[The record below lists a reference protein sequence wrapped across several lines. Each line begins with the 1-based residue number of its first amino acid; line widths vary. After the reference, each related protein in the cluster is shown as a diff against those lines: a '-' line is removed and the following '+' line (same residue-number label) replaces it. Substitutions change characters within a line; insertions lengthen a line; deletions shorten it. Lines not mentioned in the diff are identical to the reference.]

1 VRRLLLIAVFLEVGI
16 VLLVVPWTV
25 YWERNYFADALP
37 AIHAFITND
46 FVRGAVTGLGI
57 LNLFAGAS
65 ELVALF
71 VAERSDD
78 PQSVIARSHV
88 TEK

>member
-1 VRRLLLIAVFLEVGI
+1 MGGPEV
-16 VLLVVPWTV
+16 W
-25 YWERNYFADALP
+25 P

-71 VAERSDD
+71 VAERSD